1 MATGGPHSAATFLL
15 FVNLIMY
22 AAAAVVAGWAINY
35 SIDEAPSATLAPP
48 ARIFP
53 IYFPI
58 GNLATGFFVIFSLL
72 AGIVGVMTSLT
83 GLQEV
88 MQARL
93 PSILSAAA
101 SSVVTWA
108 LTLLAM
114 GLACKEI
121 SIGPRPAN
129 LRALETLTI
138 ILSGT
143 QLFCTGAIHAI
154 APSTLTGSSL
164 IGRV

>member
-22 AAAAVVAGWAINY
+22 AAAAVIAGWAINY
-35 SIDEAPSATLAPP
+35 SIDETPSSLTLP

-53 IYFPI
+53 IHFPI

-72 AGIVGVMTSLT
+72 SSVVGVMTSLT

-88 MQARL
+88 MQGRL
-93 PSILSAAA
+93 GSILSAAA
-101 SSVVTWA
+101 SSIITWG

-154 APSTLTGSSL
+154 APSTLTGSTL